1 VDKAAVKRYFE
12 LKSKHK
18 EIEKELAE
26 LRASILGHG
35 ESEGW
40 SEADVGGYKVKIVHQ
55 ERREYDDQKLR
66 AALPD
71 EELWR
76 LISRADPSK
85 IAGLVKLNVLAEE
98 KLAGTYDLKKIALL
112 QVERT

>member
-1 VDKAAVKRYFE
+1 MDKAEVKRYFD

-26 LRASILGHG
+26 LRSSILEHG
-35 ESEGW
+35 EAEGW
-40 SEADVGGYKVKIVHQ
+40 SQVDVGGYKVKIVHQ
-55 ERREYDDQKLR
+55 ERREYDDQKLK

-71 EELWR
+71 EEVWR

-85 IAGLVKLNVLAEE
+85 IAGLVKLNVIAEE
-98 KLAGTYDLKKIALL
+98 KLAGTYESKKIALV